1 MFGSSCSNSVG
12 GLLGFFFCFVLFWTG
27 CSVALADL
35 EFRFLLPLASNTG
48 ITGTSFMVMYLR
60 HGLHFSYGYKLAS
73 LLSK

>member
-1 MFGSSCSNSVG
+1 MCLVQVVVI
-12 GLLGFFFCFVLFWTG
+12 LWVICWVFCFVLFWTG
-27 CSVALADL
+27 CFVALADL